1 MPARKF
7 APRFAVV
14 MLGGSVGYLLLKVL
28 LPNTSWAP
36 ADVLPALFI
45 IFLGALVN
53 AWVGRQADA
62 LRVREENGSPLPK
75 VSKMKHTK
83 TTSRSLAAVPLISVL
98 AVLFGGPPAYAGA
111 ASAKPETQQT
121 STETLSEE
129 QTFSSEEVH
138 LSTADLASIEGDL
151 KDTGASYTVTQS
163 DGTTFHEYSL
173 TDGSVFGISQNA
185 SAPPT
190 EPGHVTPDL
199 SFGDTDQGFYILL
212 NQTDQSAIR
221 AGSTAVLTASI
232 CAINVVACVVAS
244 GAIASA
250 SEYIREVGSCPGGR
264 NLRID
269 VQVGGGAPAPTGA
282 RCV

>member
-28 LPNTSWAP
+28 LPNTNWAP

-53 AWVGRQADA
+53 AWSRPPSRCSAGAGRE
-62 LRVREENGSPLPK
+62 RKSPTEG
-75 VSKMKHTK
+75 VKMKHTK

-138 LSTADLASIEGDL
+138 LSTADLASIEGTL
-151 KDTGASYTVTQS
+151 RTQELH
-163 DGTTFHEYSL
+163 TPSL
-173 TDGSVFGISQNA
+173 SLMA
-185 SAPPT
+185 
-190 EPGHVTPDL
+190 
-199 SFGDTDQGFYILL
+199 LL
-212 NQTDQSAIR
+212 FTSIR
-221 AGSTAVLTASI
+221 
-232 CAINVVACVVAS
+232 
-244 GAIASA
+244 
-250 SEYIREVGSCPGGR
+250 
-264 NLRID
+264 
-269 VQVGGGAPAPTGA
+269 
-282 RCV
+282 